1 MYSFNPFLIQMT
13 VELHD
18 AKKADDLLKSQ
29 EPIVIIYHADWCG
42 HCRAMREVW
51 EKFAEKTGAKVYK
64 IESSDY
70 PKQKNF
76 PLLRIVKKGKVVKEI
91 AGGGQTA
98 DELVHLMATSGGYKV
113 THRNRSNR
121 SIHRVRKLH
130 RTFRLNV
137 TFRKNLSTSRKRV
150 RRVV

>member
-13 VELHD
+13 IELHD

-42 HCRAMREVW
+42 HCTAMREIW
-51 EKFAEKTGAKVYK
+51 EKFAEKTSAKVYK

-70 PKQKNF
+70 PKQKSF

-91 AGGGQTA
+91 PGGGQTA
-98 DELVHLMATSGGYKV
+98 DELVRLVSSSGGSKV
-113 THRNRSNR
+113 SRRHHTLRSL
-121 SIHRVRKLH
+121 HRVRKLH
-130 RTFRLNV
+130 RTSRLNV
-137 TFRKNLSTSRKRV
+137 TLRKYLTAARKWV
-150 RRVV
+150 R